1 MLECPGKP
9 VQAALKV
16 TRVSPCVEEDW
27 AISTHVWGL
36 WGHFAQLPAAPL
48 PQKAEAAILPAS
60 SGGLVGGH
68 THLGILV
75 SGPNFFVLVYG
86 IPRLREVPIENL
98 PDLIFSSVITRRTSK
113 LDLPPGSCYPG
124 G

>member
-1 MLECPGKP
+1 M
-9 VQAALKV
+9 
-16 TRVSPCVEEDW
+16 
-27 AISTHVWGL
+27 
-36 WGHFAQLPAAPL
+36 
-48 PQKAEAAILPAS
+48 PAS
-60 SGGLVGGH
+60 SGGFVGGH

-75 SGPNFFVLVYG
+75 SGPNFSGLVYG

-98 PDLIFSSVITRRTSK
+98 PDLILSSGITRRTSK